1 MKTGGGQDPLPPVT
15 TVGLRDVEFVARYK
29 PFVADFDVP
38 KAIFYQKADLTL
50 NFQSLMRER
59 SFENQA

>member
-1 MKTGGGQDPLPPVT
+1 MPPVT
-15 TVGLRDVEFVARYK
+15 AVGLRDAEFVARYK

-50 NFQSLMRER
+50 NFQSLMRKR